1 MSDRKPT
8 WLRLPCSRCATEIP
22 ELIEGVTI
30 RCLQCGTDNTFYES
44 KRFLEKKANEIFGS
58 VPSIEFIEDPDKRI
72 SVLQNRLAILQN
84 IFQKLEPDYL
94 EIEKHAIVATPLEK
108 YGVSG
113 RKIMGMVQQYN
124 TLATLAKNYLT
135 PLPMTVEEAAP
146 SQEFYFTCAFRGLL
160 FLGTYHTIE
169 ARRASVNTDATKLYD
184 AAARNF
190 SKASDIANQAIEAGF
205 QTFRTK
211 KALADAVNNYSTGLA
226 SITRGNPDYAT
237 RKFKQV
243 RSLLEDIITRES
255 RAKIDHVRVGMIVS
269 LQPSVKMILKQLKD
283 GVKVRET
290 SKVRLYPLDKSK
302 EIIDTVRG
310 AKDWI
315 EKQKERFDGIMDFY
329 RRLNYG
335 ETLDYMKRYEE
346 RFIEFFDSVKGIYD
360 ETVREIVGNLSEEYN
375 FKVGQLFRRLESA
388 AKTAVLPGESTR
400 EQFEEGRKELEAID
414 ELFKSVMATLLN
426 SMYSQK
432 SIKSSEYTNQAEEAI
447 KQAHAT
453 FDDLVRTGITQLIL
467 DYDESTQRVFDRLA
481 PIADSAKLPGDDV
494 VEQFRDS
501 RAELDSLGFTI
512 SSLVDVSYSVK
523 RKEFTDR
530 IQAVQKRQR
539 AQFDNII
546 RRAIINL
553 IGDYGVVGKKIVVTA
568 LPVARAAGALGDRAI
583 DQMAELKKDI
593 DSTDDSLENTI
604 NQLLA
609 VGFNVKRWEFHDRI
623 IDAQFNR
630 DRDFVDSV
638 RTAVQSLLTFTA
650 MPRWKMIRIR
660 KDIVKK
666 GESAMARGRYALAAR
681 YFADAAKIS
690 QELGEMERAKELDER
705 ARGMERLASMI
716 G

>member
-1 MSDRKPT
+1 MPDRKPT
-8 WLRLPCSRCATEIP
+8 WLRLPCTRCANEIP
-22 ELIEGVTI
+22 ELIEGVTL
-30 RCLQCGTDNTFYES
+30 RCLMCGADNTFYES
-44 KRFLEKKANEIFGS
+44 RRFLEKKAKEMFGET
-58 VPSIEFIEDPDKRI
+58 PSIEFIEDPNKRVNTLNERLSKI
-72 SVLQNRLAILQN
+72 QNA
-84 IFQKLEPDYL
+84 FQKMEPDYQ

-113 RKIMGMVQQYN
+113 RKIMQMVQEYN
-124 TLATLAKNYLT
+124 FLAVLTKNYCL
-135 PLPMTVEEAAP
+135 PLPMTVEESTP
-146 SQEFYFTCAFRGLL
+146 SQEMFYTCAFRGLI

-169 ARRASVNTDATKLYD
+169 ARRATVNTEATRLYD
-184 AAARNF
+184 TAARNF
-190 SKASDIANQAIEAGF
+190 AKASDIATQAINAGF
-205 QTFRTK
+205 GTFRTK

-283 GVKVRET
+283 GTKVRET

-310 AKDWI
+310 AKDWV

-329 RRLNYG
+329 KRLNYG
-335 ETLDYMKRYEE
+335 EKLDYMKRYND
-346 RFIEFFDSVKGIYD
+346 RFDEFFGSIKVIYD
-360 ETVREIVGNLSEEYN
+360 DTVREIVGNLSEEYN
-375 FKVGQLFRRLESA
+375 FKASQLFRRLESA

-414 ELFKSVMATLLN
+414 ELFKSVMVTLLN

-432 SIKSSEYTNQAEEAI
+432 GIKSADYTSEADVAI
-447 KQAHAT
+447 KQAHLT
-453 FDDLVRTGITQLIL
+453 FDDLVRTAVTQLIL
-467 DYDESTQRVFDRLA
+467 DYDESTQRIFDRLS
-481 PIADSAKLPGDDV
+481 PIADSAKLPGEDV

-512 SSLVDVSYSVK
+512 SSLVDVSYTVK

-539 AQFDNII
+539 SQFDTII
-546 RRAIINL
+546 RRAVINL
-553 IGDYGVVGKKIVVTA
+553 IGDYGVIGKKIVITA
-568 LPVARAAGALGDRAI
+568 VPVARAAGALGDRAL
-583 DQMAELKKDI
+583 DQMQECKRDI
-593 DSTDDSLENTI
+593 DSTDESLENTI
-604 NQLLA
+604 SQLLA
-609 VGFNVKRWEFHDRI
+609 VGFNVKRTEFHDNI
-623 IDAQFNR
+623 IEAQFNR

-660 KDIVKK
+660 KDITKK
-666 GESAMARGRYALAAR
+666 GESAMAKGKYAIAAR
-681 YFADAAKIS
+681 FFADAAKIS
-690 QELGEMERAKELDER
+690 QELGEMERAKELEER